1 MLLAMQR
8 YYKNTKAI
16 ERFLRSINTR
26 SCLRCGAHG
35 TFVCH
40 GYILGSISI
49 YEYGIRGWRIYCD
62 PDSPHGNGCGWAPAI
77 WLNTTLLHR
86 CFSAEQ
92 LCLFIQALLAGRSV
106 YSSWKHKLGFMS
118 LRTGYRLFH
127 RLKECQS
134 VLRTQL
140 LSRSPPPEKKSAGSP
155 LLQMFRHLQ
164 EAFGN
169 KFITEYQEVL
179 QKDFLS
185 KS

>member
-1 MLLAMQR
+1 MKRYFKTINYIEQHLQR
-8 YYKNTKAI
+8 
-16 ERFLRSINTR
+16 INTMI
-26 SCLRCGAHG
+26 CPRCGAHG
-35 TFVCH
+35 TFVRH
-40 GYILGSISI
+40 GYIRGSVSAN
-49 YEYGIRGWRIYCD
+49 EQGIRGWRIYCD

-77 WLNTTLLHR
+77 WLSSTLLYR

-92 LCLFIQALLAGRSV
+92 LCLFIQALLSGHSV
-106 YSSWKHKLGFMS
+106 YSSWKHNLAFMS

-134 VLRTQL
+134 ILRTHL